1 MAQGTFVQALR
12 KEAALSGT
20 FMKGRSLMLNG
31 AVLSIEDSGSRFSKN
46 VTVEGSVR
54 GSRGD
59 LYKTHVALDMDE
71 QEVIDYDCDCPA
83 AYRYPGMCKHAIATA
98 LAYLDASGT
107 EPVEGLRTPVRT
119 FTAQPKQPARTAPK
133 VPVVNPNFPFPAPVP
148 TSPSLMKALS
158 DLSDAR
164 MDELAG
170 MRRKLAG
177 TVDPDAPKAVLEP
190 SLVPYYNPLFADRFS
205 WALELRIRCGSVSYV
220 VKDIDGMAAAYV
232 RGGTF
237 SYGKKLTFLHTPE
250 AFDEVSVR
258 LLDLVVATV
267 VYLSDITSSRSAS
280 YDFARSG
287 FVAERQLPLSEHD
300 IVYML
305 DLLRGRTISFEPAWS
320 RGTTTHRSYEVAVEL
335 SPVGEDEA
343 SAKQPPLLAAKIA
356 PAAGGS
362 YDLPPICTAL
372 SRATL
377 PIWSTRTARAAP
389 MRRLPSMP
397 HRFCRV
403 CCPVARRS
411 ISPPNR
417 WANSAAWRCPC
428 CANTLTSPLPP
439 CSTPWRPSRAL
450 PWQSVSTTGS

>member
-71 QEVIDYDCDCPA
+71 HEVIDYDCDCPA

-98 LAYLDASGT
+98 LAYLDASGA

-133 VPVVNPNFPFPAPVP
+133 APAVNPNFPFPAPVP
-148 TSPSLMKALS
+148 TSPSLMAALS

-164 MDELAG
+164 MDELAS

-177 TVDPDAPKAVLEP
+177 SVDPDAPKAVLEP

-220 VKDIDGMAAAYV
+220 VKDIDGMADATCAA
-232 RGGTF
+232 
-237 SYGKKLTFLHTPE
+237 
-250 AFDEVSVR
+250 
-258 LLDLVVATV
+258 
-267 VYLSDITSSRSAS
+267 
-280 YDFARSG
+280 
-287 FVAERQLPLSEHD
+287 
-300 IVYML
+300 
-305 DLLRGRTISFEPAWS
+305 
-320 RGTTTHRSYEVAVEL
+320 
-335 SPVGEDEA
+335 
-343 SAKQPPLLAAKIA
+343 A
-356 PAAGGS
+356 PS
-362 YDLPPICTAL
+362 
-372 SRATL
+372 
-377 PIWSTRTARAAP
+377 RTARSS
-389 MRRLPSMP
+389 RLSIRPKPSKT
-397 HRFCRV
+397 CRQ
-403 CCPVARRS
+403 S
-411 ISPPNR
+411 
-417 WANSAAWRCPC
+417 
-428 CANTLTSPLPP
+428 
-439 CSTPWRPSRAL
+439 CSTL
-450 PWQSVSTTGS
+450 L